1 MTLISV
7 AAKIGTA
14 LISRG
19 EEIGINDTYIAA
31 TALVHDLTL
40 VTADVA
46 HFNRIE
52 GLTVEEW

>member
-1 MTLISV
+1 MYTIRV
-7 AAKIGTA
+7 AKIGTV

-19 EEIGINDTYIAA
+19 EEIGINNTYYIAA
-31 TALVHDLTL
+31 TALVHDLML

-52 GLTVEEW
+52 GLTVDKW